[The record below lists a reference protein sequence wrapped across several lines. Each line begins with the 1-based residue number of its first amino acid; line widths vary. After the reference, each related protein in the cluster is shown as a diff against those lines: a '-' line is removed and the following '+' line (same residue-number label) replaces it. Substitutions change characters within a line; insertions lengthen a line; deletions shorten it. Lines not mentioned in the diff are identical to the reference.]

1 MALIKGMTI
10 LLYEKEQVGTDGFNR
25 PIYREIPIEVGN
37 VLVAPESAGA
47 VTDGTNLNGK
57 REAPALPAPQGRDAK
72 EWDDRTVEFFGKRW
86 KTAGPAQ
93 EGIEGLIPLGWN
105 KKVRVERYG

>member
-10 LLYEKEQVGTDGFNR
+10 LLYKKEQAGTDGFNR
-25 PIYREIPIEVGN
+25 PIYREIPIEVEN

-57 REAPALPAPQGRDAK
+57 REACMLAIPKGDAN